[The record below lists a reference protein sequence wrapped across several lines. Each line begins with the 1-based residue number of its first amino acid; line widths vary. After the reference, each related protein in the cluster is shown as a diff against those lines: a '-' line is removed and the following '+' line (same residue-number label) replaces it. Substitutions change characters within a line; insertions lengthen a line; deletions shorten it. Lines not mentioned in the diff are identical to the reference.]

1 MNVRDWLYVED
12 HCSAID
18 AVLQRGAPGRV
29 YNIGGS
35 EERTNLDII
44 RTILAEMGKS
54 EKLIRHVPDRPGHDR
69 RYAIDSSR
77 ARQELGWQPSYD
89 LDTGIKKNGAVVRKQ
104 PGLVGKACLPPRS
117 TSVSGGGGTA
127 VKVMITG
134 AGGRLGGDL
143 QRVLSA
149 RHELWAVARSGL
161 DVTDADKVHDA
172 VQSYKPDVIVHAAA
186 YTKVDLAETKAA
198 AAYHV
203 NGFGARNIAEAAES
217 EQAKLVYVSTDYVFL
232 TA

>member
-1 MNVRDWLYVED
+1 M
-12 HCSAID
+12 
-18 AVLQRGAPGRV
+18 
-29 YNIGGS
+29 
-35 EERTNLDII
+35 
-44 RTILAEMGKS
+44 
-54 EKLIRHVPDRPGHDR
+54 
-69 RYAIDSSR
+69 
-77 ARQELGWQPSYD
+77 
-89 LDTGIKKNGAVVRKQ
+89 
-104 PGLVGKACLPPRS
+104 
-117 TSVSGGGGTA
+117 
-127 VKVMITG
+127 KVMITG

-217 EQAKLVYVSTDYVFL
+217 EQAKLVYVSTDYVFFDGL
-232 TA
+232 KGAPYTERDPANPISVYGRSKLLGENFVAACSEKHFIVRTAWLYGRYGDNFVKKNDHSGPHGARYPCGG